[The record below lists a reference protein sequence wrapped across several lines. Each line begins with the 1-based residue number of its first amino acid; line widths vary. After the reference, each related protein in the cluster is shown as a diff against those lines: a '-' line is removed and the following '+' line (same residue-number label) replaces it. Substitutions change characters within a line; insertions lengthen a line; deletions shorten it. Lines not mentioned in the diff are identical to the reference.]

1 MSRSPMRAI
10 AVFRNK
16 TPPMPVSARTTVRT
30 SVWLR
35 PSGKM
40 PIAPATPQMLPMIP
54 VQMAFEVHQGF
65 KSSISVLQKKTRQK
79 AGGCPAA
86 QRGSGLVVA

>member
-1 MSRSPMRAI
+1 
-10 AVFRNK
+10 
-16 TPPMPVSARTTVRT
+16 
-30 SVWLR
+30 
-35 PSGKM
+35 M